1 MAKFLKKRM
10 KNSNLWQ
17 IRGQFLIK
25 ILLNQ
30 NSPPETIFPHTIFL
44 CISVF
49 EMSEELPKDKVGNVT
64 QKANTEEKSDLAES
78 QSDETSG
85 AQNLNST
92 TGISYA

>member
-1 MAKFLKKRM
+1 
-10 KNSNLWQ
+10 
-17 IRGQFLIK
+17 
-25 ILLNQ
+25 LNQ

-64 QKANTEEKSDLAES
+64 QKANTEEKSDSTET